1 MLFVAFDGS
10 YGDSEGMAVVDNENF
25 DDHFYNY
32 LDDCS
37 DWNRPSFA
45 LWFESN
51 EHDFTPS
58 PSVEWACSV
67 CDKWFESEN

>member
-1 MLFVAFDGS
+1 MLYVAFDGN